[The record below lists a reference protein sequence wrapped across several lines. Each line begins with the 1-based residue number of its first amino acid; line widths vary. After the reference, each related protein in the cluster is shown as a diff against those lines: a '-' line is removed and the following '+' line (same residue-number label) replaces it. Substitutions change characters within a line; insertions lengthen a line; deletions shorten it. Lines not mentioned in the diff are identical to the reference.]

1 MPGVR
6 LTAGADLRLPAGAL
20 RITVGRDGKVSAD
33 PLVPQLRTDM
43 WPHWLFEAVGAA
55 QSARDSA
62 AEVARLAALVDRDEE
77 SLDLALGSE
86 LRGSMRAI
94 TASAFAVDAFYASVK
109 SRSPAHPSQ
118 DAWRANRTP
127 RYAQVFETLR
137 YHLKLKPPGANE
149 IRDSVKELF
158 RFRDWAVH
166 PGSRFREPVF
176 RPDIDSGVDW
186 HFAVF
191 RGDNG
196 VAAVAKTASMMNALV
211 ATLPRGTEELR
222 QSYPAA
228 RRAMTAVLESYD
240 GACLPSFDWA
250 AANSGGSDQMP
261 TPGEIDR

>member
-20 RITVGRDGKVSAD
+20 RIKVGADGTVSAD

-43 WPHWLFEAVGAA
+43 WPQWLLEAVGAA
-55 QSARDSA
+55 QIARDSA
-62 AEVARLAALVDRDEE
+62 AEVARLAALSDRDEE
-77 SLDLALGSE
+77 ALDLALGSE

-94 TASAFAVDAFYASVK
+94 TASAFAVDAFYASAK
-109 SRSPAHPSQ
+109 SRSPAHPNQ
-118 DAWRANRTP
+118 DAWRANQTP

-137 YHLKLKPPGANE
+137 YHLKLKPPGANQ
-149 IRDSVKELF
+149 IRDRVEELF

-166 PGSRFREPVF
+166 PGSRFREPVY
-176 RPDIDSGVDW
+176 RSDIDSGVDW

-196 VAAVAKTASMMNALV
+196 VAAVANTTSMMDALV
-211 ATLPRGTEELR
+211 ATLPRGPEELR

-240 GACLPSFDWA
+240 GASLPSFDRA
-250 AANSGGSDQMP
+250 TANAGGSEQRP
-261 TPGEIDR
+261 TPDEPAR

>member
-20 RITVGRDGKVSAD
+20 RIKVDADGTVSAD
-33 PLVPQLRTDM
+33 PVVPQLRTDM

-55 QSARDSA
+55 QIARDSA
-62 AEVARLAALVDRDEE
+62 AEVAHLAALSDRDEE
-77 SLDLALGSE
+77 ALDLALGSE

-109 SRSPAHPSQ
+109 ARSPAHPNQ
-118 DAWRANRTP
+118 NAWRANRTP

-137 YHLKLKPPGANE
+137 YHLKLTPPGANE
-149 IRDSVKELF
+149 IRDRVKELF

-166 PGSRFREPVF
+166 PGSRFREPVY
-176 RPDIDSGVDW
+176 RSDIGSGVDW

-196 VAAVAKTASMMNALV
+196 VAAVAKTASMMDALV
-211 ATLPRGTEELR
+211 TALLRGHEELR
-222 QSYPAA
+222 QNYPTAK
-228 RRAMTAVLESYD
+228 RAMTAVLESYD
-240 GACLPSFDWA
+240 GASLPSFARA
-250 AANSGGSDQMP
+250 AATSGGSAQRP
-261 TPGEIDR
+261 TPGAPAG

>member
-20 RITVGRDGKVSAD
+20 RIKVGADGTVSAD

-43 WPHWLFEAVGAA
+43 WPQWLLEAVGAA
-55 QSARDSA
+55 QIARDSA
-62 AEVARLAALVDRDEE
+62 AEVARLAALSDRDEE
-77 SLDLALGSE
+77 ALDLALGSE

-94 TASAFAVDAFYASVK
+94 TASAFAVDAFYASAK
-109 SRSPAHPSQ
+109 SRSPAHPNQ

-137 YHLKLKPPGANE
+137 YHLKLKPPGANQ
-149 IRDSVKELF
+149 IRDRVEELF

-166 PGSRFREPVF
+166 PGSRFREPVY
-176 RPDIDSGVDW
+176 RSDIDSGVDW

-196 VAAVAKTASMMNALV
+196 VAAVAKTASMMDALV
-211 ATLPRGTEELR
+211 ATLVRGPEELR

-228 RRAMTAVLESYD
+228 KRALTAVLVSYD
-240 GACLPSFDWA
+240 DASLPPFDRA
-250 AANSGGSDQMP
+250 AANPGYSEHTP
-261 TPGEIDR
+261 TPGEPAR